1 VNYIPRPYSGRITDF
16 RPLKQYRAFD
26 RPDAKW
32 EKLTEGELEVVVLP
46 TYPAGMLV
54 EPFVK
59 DLAAAVE
66 KSIDE
71 AIRRS

>member
-1 VNYIPRPYSGRITDF
+1 
-16 RPLKQYRAFD
+16 LKQYRAFD

-32 EKLTEGELEVVVLP
+32 KHLAKGGLEVVVLP

-59 DLAAAVE
+59 YLAAALE
-66 KSIDE
+66 KSIDD
-71 AIRRS
+71 AIRSSAN

>member
-1 VNYIPRPYSGRITDF
+1 
-16 RPLKQYRAFD
+16 LA
-26 RPDAKW
+26 
-32 EKLTEGELEVVVLP
+32 EGGLDVVVLP

-59 DLAAAVE
+59 DLASALE